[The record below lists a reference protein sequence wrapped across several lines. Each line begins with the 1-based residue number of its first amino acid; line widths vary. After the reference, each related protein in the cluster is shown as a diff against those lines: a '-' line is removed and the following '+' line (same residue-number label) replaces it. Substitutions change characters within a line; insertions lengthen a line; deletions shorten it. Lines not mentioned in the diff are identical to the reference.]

1 MSYIWDVSSTCCRRA
16 STSDNNVPLPSL
28 RPLDWA
34 RVPCARRACRS
45 CCRGLRTLVGL
56 RASVRRSRR
65 RASSSCLCELQTP
78 RPTVSTC
85 PFVVGMHSS
94 PVHLSLLTL
103 SFGWRRLVLRSGMD
117 EGETQCGNCWRPR
130 SWPGGSA
137 CSAHPWLVRRPRA
150 VLRSAARRK
159 LPVRLSSKRTGGLAA
174 AGDIAGGVIGGGG
187 AVGGASRTPTSE
199 MDEPGCAHAP
209 RGRVLLCL
217 VRPA

>member
-1 MSYIWDVSSTCCRRA
+1 MDTCVSRVRA
-16 STSDNNVPLPSL
+16 
-28 RPLDWA
+28 R
-34 RVPCARRACRS
+34 
-45 CCRGLRTLVGL
+45 
-56 RASVRRSRR
+56 
-65 RASSSCLCELQTP
+65 CLCSCRATNLTIDQFRVLLWREYVNPFVERLLLSRELQTP
-78 RPTVSTC
+78 RPTVSSC
-85 PFVVGMHSS
+85 PFILGMHSS

-103 SFGWRRLVLRSGMD
+103 SFRWRRLVLRPGMD

-159 LPVRLSSKRTGGLAA
+159 LLVRLSSKRTGGLAA

-199 MDEPGCAHAP
+199 MDEPGCARAP
-209 RGRVLLCL
+209 AVGFFF
-217 VRPA
+217 A